1 MNNNSPLAQHARAL
15 MVQITQRQ
23 FLVLW
28 LILGSIAVGSMALT
42 RPSSYW
48 QGEILP
54 VSIDSFYHARRILDT
69 VQDPS
74 SFYEFDSRIHVPDGS
89 LLNWPWGYDYG
100 MAMLVRAGMGLGL
113 SNNPVEVLVWIPVA
127 AVFVSIG
134 LLLLICREI
143 GLSRW
148 TTVLAGLCMALSP
161 TTQLLHGVGD
171 IDHHYAELMF
181 ILAALAFGLR
191 WLDRPEKS
199 GRCIAFGLVLGT
211 APAIHNG
218 LFILQL
224 PLLCALFARW
234 LQGLAISRRG
244 STLVAAVLVAST
256 IAILLPSLPFRTWR
270 FEFYTLSW
278 FHLYIATCTAVF
290 LLFFGR
296 ISFTS
301 RSAAAGA
308 ALGAALLIPIL
319 GEVRHGQEFLVGS
332 QAYLSAISEMQPPF
346 DLAARTGPVV
356 LNRIYSLLIWL
367 APLSLLV
374 SIAGCWFERTN
385 RRLLFWLTC
394 AMGLG
399 LLFMQLR
406 LHYFGDFALFLPWLL
421 LAEHFAQRAPQ
432 HRKSILLGTTLA
444 LILMYAPP
452 LRHQIAAPM
461 PIANDTTFVPM
472 RPMFEDLRKA
482 CAADPGVVLADNNL
496 GHYIRYYTDCSVIAN
511 NFLLTPLHFEKMAEI
526 ERYLSMPAAEL
537 ERVAPHVKYVLVRAA
552 SVKVGADGRANYGFY
567 FKNGSRL
574 PQDLLFDTPERV
586 PPDFS
591 LISEVRFPEAGNVPY
606 AKLYKIT
613 HKTASANTAT
623 R

>member
-1 MNNNSPLAQHARAL
+1 MI
-15 MVQITQRQ
+15 QITRRQ
-23 FLVLW
+23 FLLLW

-42 RPSSYW
+42 RPTSYW
-48 QGEILP
+48 HGEILP
-54 VSIDSFYHARRILDT
+54 VGIDSFYHARRILDT
-69 VQDPS
+69 AQDPS
-74 SFYEFDSRIHVPDGS
+74 SFYEFDSRIHVPEGS
-89 LLNWPWGYDYG
+89 ILNWPWGYDYG
-100 MAMLVRAGMGLGL
+100 MARLVRVGMALGF
-113 SNNPVEVLVWIPVA
+113 SNDPMEVLVWIPVA
-127 AVFVSIG
+127 AVLISMG
-134 LLLLICREI
+134 LLLLISREL

-171 IDHHYAELMF
+171 IDHHYAELIF

-191 WLDRPEKS
+191 WLDRPEKTS
-199 GRCIAFGLVLGT
+199 RCVALGLVLGT
-211 APAIHNG
+211 APAMHNG

-224 PLLCALFARW
+224 PLLCVLFARW
-234 LQGLAISRRG
+234 LQGVTISGRG
-244 STLVAAVLVAST
+244 SAIVAATLVAST
-256 IAILLPSLPFRTWR
+256 VAILLPSMPFQTWR

-278 FHLYIATCTAVF
+278 FHLYIASCTAVF
-290 LLFFGR
+290 LLFFGH
-296 ISFTS
+296 INFTRKNAVWS
-301 RSAAAGA
+301 TL
-308 ALGAALLIPIL
+308 LGALLLIPIL
-319 GEVRHGQEFLVGS
+319 GEVRHGQEFLVGA
-332 QAYLSAISEMQPPF
+332 QAYLSEISEMQPPF
-346 DLAARTGPVV
+346 RLAARTVPIV

-367 APLSLLV
+367 APLAFLV
-374 SIAGCWFERTN
+374 NLAGCWLERTN
-385 RRLLFWLTC
+385 RRQLFWITC
-394 AMGLG
+394 TMGLG

-421 LAEHFAQRAPQ
+421 LAEHFAQRTPQ
-432 HRKSILLGTTLA
+432 HRKSVLLVTTLA

-496 GHYIRYYTDCSVIAN
+496 GHYIRYYTGCSVIAN
-511 NFLLTPLHFEKMAEI
+511 NFLLTPLHFEKMAEV

-537 ERVAPHVKYVLVRAA
+537 EQAAPHIKYVLVRAA
-552 SVKVGADGRANYGFY
+552 SLKVSADGRANYGFY

-574 PQDLLFDTPERV
+574 PHDLLFDTPERV

-591 LISEVRFPEAGNVPY
+591 LISEVRFSDAGNVPY
-606 AKLYKIT
+606 AKLYKIA
-613 HKTASANTAT
+613 HPPASANAAT